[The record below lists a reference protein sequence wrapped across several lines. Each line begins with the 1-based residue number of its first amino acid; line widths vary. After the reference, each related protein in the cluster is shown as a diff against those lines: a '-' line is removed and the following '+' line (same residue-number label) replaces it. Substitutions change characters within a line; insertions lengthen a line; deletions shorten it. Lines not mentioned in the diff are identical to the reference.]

1 MVAQRRSVVPSLPP
15 TSSWAESVT
24 AGTSRVT
31 VSGAI
36 VGVVTSG
43 RITVVVVEMARGRA
57 AGTGATPPPVAGPGV
72 LATAGPVELAPASAV
87 DRPTPSTARMRS
99 GRAAPA
105 RGTTRVATPSNAST
119 LAPAAPKR
127 IRRRP
132 RRMRAARP
140 RTTSSMTSAVRHES
154 FGIHGLPGGVAE
166 QLAQPGQASVG
177 VGLDRAQRQ
186 RETLGDLDV
195 REVGQVTE
203 HEHVALAP

>member
-99 GRAAPA
+99 GRAAQRQHARPGGAQAHPPPPPA
-105 RGTTRVATPSNAST
+105 DACGPAPDHVEHDVGRPPRVIRHTRPPSGC
-119 LAPAAPKR
+119 R
-127 IRRRP
+127 
-132 RRMRAARP
+132 RAAGAARTGLGGRGSCPCPATARDTGRP
-140 RTTSSMTSAVRHES
+140 GR
-154 FGIHGLPGGVAE
+154 P
-166 QLAQPGQASVG
+166 
-177 VGLDRAQRQ
+177 
-186 RETLGDLDV
+186 
-195 REVGQVTE
+195 
-203 HEHVALAP
+203 